1 MKIFLLWLA
10 ASLALLFSPA
20 ASYDYCR
27 LTARHTLCGYRGPAP
42 ACRAVSRRGLSARE
56 RVAILD
62 AHNKLRAMVARGETR
77 QPSGADMRQLSWDQ
91 ELARLAQ
98 AHADTCQAGSSPA
111 QGLDT
116 MYIRIVLCERTSH
129 TNTLN
134 SFTKSVGSGW
144 ELLYLV
150 RARLQQLPGGAAL
163 AGGAEPLSV
172 LHWQGSHRHR
182 LAGRAH
188 RLVLLRNI
196 DLSHLKRDKLQVQ

>member
-1 MKIFLLWLA
+1 MAGGLPGA
-10 ASLALLFSPA
+10 ALLPRRQL
-20 ASYDYCR
+20 R
-27 LTARHTLCGYRGPAP
+27 LLQADGAPHAVRLPRP

-134 SFTKSVGSGW
+134 TFTKSVCRFW
-144 ELLYLV
+144 L
-150 RARLQQLPGGAAL
+150 GAAL
-163 AGGAEPLSV
+163 SSSGTTAAAAGRCRAGGWGRTSTSPTLARLTPAPTGRPRSPP
-172 LHWQGSHRHR
+172 GSTQKYRSFPPQ
-182 LAGRAH
+182 A
-188 RLVLLRNI
+188 
-196 DLSHLKRDKLQVQ
+196 